1 MAVES
6 VRELRSAVL
15 AAVGDELLSGVR
27 REGNCAAL
35 AWRLHD
41 AGWRVERI
49 EVVPDDSELIVGLLR
64 HWVGRTDLLVLSGGL
79 GPTHDDRTREALSAY
94 LDSPLRREEALYDR
108 IVGRYDGE
116 RRAALEYVRSSQSL
130 VPASAQGLYNPEGSA
145 LGIAFERRG
154 KIGRAHV

>member
-49 EVVPDDSELIVGLLR
+49 EVVPDDLESIVGLF
-64 HWVGRTDLLVLSGGL
+64 
-79 GPTHDDRTREALSAY
+79 
-94 LDSPLRREEALYDR
+94 
-108 IVGRYDGE
+108 
-116 RRAALEYVRSSQSL
+116 
-130 VPASAQGLYNPEGSA
+130 SA
-145 LGIAFERRG
+145 LGG
-154 KIGRAHV
+154 

>member
-1 MAVES
+1 MS
-6 VRELRSAVL
+6 
-15 AAVGDELLSGVR
+15 
-27 REGNCAAL
+27 
-35 AWRLHD
+35 
-41 AGWRVERI
+41 I
-49 EVVPDDSELIVGLLR
+49 FI
-64 HWVGRTDLLVLSGGL
+64 
-79 GPTHDDRTREALSAY
+79 DDRTREALSAY

-154 KIGRAHV
+154 TRVLSLPGVPSEFAAMIQQETQ

>member
-1 MAVES
+1 MAMES

-49 EVVPDDSELIVGLLR
+49 RSY
-64 HWVGRTDLLVLSGGL
+64 
-79 GPTHDDRTREALSAY
+79 PTTR
-94 LDSPLRREEALYDR
+94 
-108 IVGRYDGE
+108 I
-116 RRAALEYVRSSQSL
+116 
-130 VPASAQGLYNPEGSA
+130 
-145 LGIAFERRG
+145 
-154 KIGRAHV
+154 

>member
-49 EVVPDDSELIVGLLR
+49 EVVPDDLESIVGLFR

-79 GPTHDDRTREALSAY
+79 GPTHDDRTREAIDLELYLS
-94 LDSPLRREEALYDR
+94 
-108 IVGRYDGE
+108 
-116 RRAALEYVRSSQSL
+116 
-130 VPASAQGLYNPEGSA
+130 
-145 LGIAFERRG
+145 
-154 KIGRAHV
+154 